1 MSSEPPTI
9 REPDQDVDFDG
20 MDGDSLLRQ
29 PKFQESLKFLEDVKK
44 RFETTQPDVYPTFIQ
59 ALSKFNQA
67 APQTQE
73 EADRNIAEIHAKV
86 TILFHGHQDLL
97 DRFESTLPAEYFH
110 QRARSEGQIG

>member
-29 PKFQESLKFLEDVKK
+29 PKFQESLKFLEDVK
-44 RFETTQPDVYPTFIQ
+44 
-59 ALSKFNQA
+59 
-67 APQTQE
+67 TQE

-110 QRARSEGQIG
+110 QRARSEGQM